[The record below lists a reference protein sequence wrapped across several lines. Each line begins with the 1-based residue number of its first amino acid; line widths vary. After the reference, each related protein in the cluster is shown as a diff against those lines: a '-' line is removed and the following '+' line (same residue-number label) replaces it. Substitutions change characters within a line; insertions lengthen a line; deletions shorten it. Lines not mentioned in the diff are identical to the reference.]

1 MTHLKVAFEWVGV
14 LWMFAILLSMLGFI
28 GLVLMVIQPWWAKIK
43 LAGGKGLKMLGW
55 WFGLGVG
62 LPSVAMLIASGQPV
76 GSILLIAG
84 LYGVMAIGL
93 HWHGDHTVKA
103 ALAELSSPRRE
114 LHPTPEEEFGFDA
127 NKTPWRFWLV
137 RVARFL
143 FPSVVQLW
151 LDLVRARRKKQNIEK
166 ERDED
171 L

>member
-1 MTHLKVAFEWVGV
+1 MTHLKVAFEWVVV
-14 LWMFAILLSMLGFI
+14 LWTFAVLLSILGFI

-62 LPSVAMLIASGQPV
+62 LPSVAMLVASGQPV
-76 GSILLIAG
+76 ANILLMTG
-84 LYGVMAIGL
+84 VYGVMAIGL
-93 HWHGDHTVKA
+93 HWYGDHTVEVA
-103 ALAELSSPRRE
+103 AAELSSPRRE
-114 LHPTPEEEFGFDA
+114 LHPTPEEEFGFDP

-143 FPSVVQLW
+143 FPGVVQLC
-151 LDLVRARRKKQNIEK
+151 LYLVRARRKKQNIEK
-166 ERDED
+166 ERKED

>member
-1 MTHLKVAFEWVGV
+1 MTHLKVAFEWVAI

-28 GLVLMVIQPWWAKIK
+28 GLLLMITQPWWAKIK

-62 LPSVAMLIASGQPV
+62 LPSVAMLVASGQPV
-76 GSILLIAG
+76 ANILLMTG
-84 LYGVMAIGL
+84 VYGVMAIGL
-93 HWHGDHTVKA
+93 HWYGDHTVEA
-103 ALAELSSPRRE
+103 ARAELSSPRRE
-114 LHPTPEEEFGFDA
+114 LHPTPEEEFGFDP
-127 NKTPWRFWLV
+127 NKTPWRFWLL

-143 FPSVVQLW
+143 FPGVVQLC
-151 LDLVRARRKKQNIEK
+151 LYLVRARRKKQNIEK